1 MLEEVLVSIPAP
13 LRDYLWDQRQVTQLL
28 RLSLPI
34 CRMGLAEGGADS
46 HDSLLKWCPL
56 LRSATW
62 SNSAQVCPGEH
73 DGHSL
78 LLGNLD
84 PRASSLFNVSDQKRE
99 QSEM

>member
-1 MLEEVLVSIPAP
+1 MVSILAP
-13 LRDYLWDQRQVTQLL
+13 LRDYLWDKRQVTQLL

-34 CRMGLAEGGADS
+34 CIMGLAEGGADS

-56 LRSATW
+56 LRSAMW
-62 SNSAQVCPGEH
+62 SSSAQVCPGER
-73 DGHSL
+73 DGRSL

-84 PRASSLFNVSDQKRE
+84 PSASSLSKVSDQKRE